1 MANIERE
8 ITLPNKEI
16 FNDSVDVLW
25 ALIAPCNLRCE
36 YCYFGDPNN
45 HFTWTTRTAVRR
57 DDIFRFVDTLGNTDV
72 KKVFLAGGDPTQL
85 QFLPDVI
92 KRISEQGI
100 ETAIS
105 TNGILMDEELT
116 ANLAASGLKTMF
128 FSIDSPT
135 PEYHDAKRGKWAES
149 ITGLRTAI
157 RLRAEKRYQYN
168 IGVYM
173 VVTKENVHMIPEMM
187 EFVKNEGV
195 DYMEYQPVSLTE
207 DHRLYDSL
215 DFTASK
221 DATSEFIAQIQ
232 AAKRFQGL
240 TIPSE
245 IYQQVLQEVLI
256 NKTVTITNC
265 FGGKSLFFVD
275 PLGNIWPCPSGRR
288 KQPEDNLGNIIT
300 SPHQDLQKLL
310 TISDKSGFGA
320 ACSKCNRD
328 CVCMFELTS
337 SNVWQK

>member
-1 MANIERE
+1 MGNVERE
-8 ITLPNKEI
+8 ISLPNKEV
-16 FNDSVDVLW
+16 FNDGVDVLW
-25 ALIAPCNLRCE
+25 ALIASCNLRCE

-45 HFTWTTRTAVRR
+45 HFTWTSRTAVRR
-57 DDIFRFVDTLGNTDV
+57 DDIFRFANTLGNTDV
-72 KKVFLAGGDPTQL
+72 KRVFLAGGDPTQL
-85 QFLPDVI
+85 RFLPDLVQT
-92 KRISEQGI
+92 ISQQGI
-100 ETAIS
+100 DTAIS

-116 ANLAASGLKTMF
+116 AKLALSGLKTIF

-135 PEYHDAKRGKWAES
+135 PGYHDAKRGKWAES
-149 ITGLRTAI
+149 IMGLRAAI
-157 RLRAEKRYQYN
+157 KLRAERGYQYS

-173 VVTKENVHMIPEMM
+173 VVTKENVHMIPDMM
-187 EFVKNEGV
+187 EFVKSEGA

-215 DFTASK
+215 DFTTSG
-221 DATSEFIAQIQ
+221 DATDEFIAQIQ
-232 AAKRFQGL
+232 AVKNFRGL

-245 IYQQVLQEVLI
+245 IYQQVLQEVLV
-256 NKTVTITNC
+256 NKTITITNC

-275 PLGNIWPCPSGRR
+275 PLGDVWPCPSGRR

-300 SPHQDLQKLL
+300 SSHQDLQNLL
-310 TISDKSGFGA
+310 TISDKNGFGM
-320 ACSKCNRD
+320 ACSKCDRD